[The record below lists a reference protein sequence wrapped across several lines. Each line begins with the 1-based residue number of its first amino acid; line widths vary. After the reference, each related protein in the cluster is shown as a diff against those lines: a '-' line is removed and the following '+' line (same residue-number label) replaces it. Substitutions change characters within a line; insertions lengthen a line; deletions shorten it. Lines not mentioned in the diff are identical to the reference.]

1 MIPVI
6 LDEENRIRVKAN
18 AFLHGGSGSSYLK
31 KEVADMLGVDAEHK
45 PLRVANFGAASI
57 VTDSKTVTACLE
69 SMDGCI
75 KERVFLWTTPKICEM
90 TAVDWSRNARTLD
103 HLRDLEIRKPVEH
116 EEVNVLIGSDYYEEL
131 LLPLQHRIG
140 NPVEP
145 AVVKTPFGWTIVGH
159 VSETANAS
167 SIANCVYTFHTTFT
181 TEMSADELMRKM

>member
-18 AFLHGGSGSSYLK
+18 VFLRGGSGSSYLK
-31 KEVADMLGVDAEHK
+31 KGVADMLGLDAERK

-75 KERVFLWTTPKICEM
+75 KKRVFLWTTPKICEM

-116 EEVNVLIGSDYYEEL
+116 EEVNVLIGSDYFEEL
-131 LLPLQHRIG
+131 LPHQHPIG

-167 SIANCVYTFHTTFT
+167 SIANCAYTFHTTFT